1 MENEKDKDL
10 QNPQLPD
17 DSSSDED
24 NRDPAWKY
32 ISKPMEWLFTVDVIP
47 DVKTN
52 CIMIHCILISL

>member
-1 MENEKDKDL
+1 MENQKDKDL

-32 ISKPMEWLFTVDVIP
+32 IRQAHEMAFL
-47 DVKTN
+47 
-52 CIMIHCILISL
+52 